1 MSDSVSRCVCV
12 AIFLLMIL
20 RPPRATRTYT
30 LFPYTT
36 LFRSQRNADV
46 RMLALA
52 RSVDDTSHDRNIE
65 RLDAR
70 IFLPPDRHVLA
81 DIVLDAL
88 RKFLEDR
95 RCRSEEHTSE
105 LQSLMRISYA
115 VFSLQKQHQ
124 VNTHIPKLRISSPTT
139 H

>member
-95 RCRSEEHTSE
+95 RCRATAAGTCGNHRDE
-105 LQSLMRISYA
+105 LA
-115 VFSLQKQHQ
+115 KAHHLQQFLQIGRAH
-124 VNTHIPKLRISSPTT
+124 V
-139 H
+139 